1 MKLAIILSAV
11 ILLVGYCMG
20 RDTGSAAQSSAV
32 PIIKPG
38 NGEPVVTL
46 AAPTP
51 VVLPTPAITE
61 RVRFDAGAYG
71 ATLTGSASQ
80 AYTLWARSGQEF
92 SAYTSTEGT
101 AYMRLE
107 NTEQVIF
114 DQVQPGQL
122 AKVMLPTDGDYTLT
136 VYASGTYT
144 TGVEIR

>member
-1 MKLAIILSAV
+1 
-11 ILLVGYCMG
+11 MG

-80 AYTLWARSGQEF
+80 AYTLWALASAFHVCLYRLLIAVLTIKVVLNGADEF
-92 SAYTSTEGT
+92 VGVDGCLYHRFIIPYCTSAFVT
-101 AYMRLE
+101 
-107 NTEQVIF
+107 
-114 DQVQPGQL
+114 
-122 AKVMLPTDGDYTLT
+122 
-136 VYASGTYT
+136 
-144 TGVEIR
+144 